1 MPTTSNNPDDPED
14 GLSEGARAD
23 RREWLLLAD
32 EEFRRRVPT
41 DYRDATATE
50 PGVTAWCDTYAHAVI
65 KGGDLPPQWS
75 LLITGSL
82 GAGKTW
88 QAYGAIRRVI
98 AAGIALR
105 WQAASLPDLFD
116 QLRPRP
122 DGDSRAEYEKFAD
135 TELLLLDDLGAARD
149 TSWTEE
155 ILYRL
160 INHRGMWR
168 RPTIITTNL
177 PATSETLG
185 VPPSLESELSRRVF
199 SRLLRSAEVT
209 MDGPD
214 LRRPRD

>member
-1 MPTTSNNPDDPED
+1 MPTSSNPENPEE
-14 GLSEGARAD
+14 GLSEAAREERRDWLARAD
-23 RREWLLLAD
+23 EG
-32 EEFRRRVPT
+32 FRRRVPT
-41 DYRDATATE
+41 EYRDAAATD
-50 PGVTAWCDTYAHAVI
+50 PDVTAWCDTYAHAAL
-65 KGGDLPPQWS
+65 KGGNAPTEWS
-75 LLITGSL
+75 LLITGSV

-135 TELLLLDDLGAARD
+135 TDLLLLDDLGAARD
-149 TSWTEE
+149 TGWTEE
-155 ILYRL
+155 TLYRL

-177 PATSETLG
+177 PVTSDTPG
-185 VPPSLESELSRRVF
+185 VPPSLQSELSSRVF
-199 SRLLRSAEVT
+199 SRLARSAVVT
-209 MDGPD
+209 LDGPD
-214 LRRPRD
+214 LRRPAD